1 MEDTRFLESYGEIF
15 KTKCLQDEPPFC
27 RVACPFHLDIAD
39 MITKWSAG
47 RVSAVYRGYQ
57 TAVGF
62 PEIVSRIC
70 SRPCENSCIL
80 KHVGGAVQMGA
91 LEAATLKQT
100 RRKSPNAF
108 NMPAKPQTAAVVGG
122 GLSGLGCALKLC
134 QKKYRVTLF
143 EASDHLG
150 GAARE
155 LMDPEIFDE
164 DIKNQFQFEEPDIR
178 LNTRISDIAV
188 LKREYD
194 AVYVATGAGGDD
206 FGLKQD
212 SGGAFA
218 SNMPGVF
225 LGGALTGADPVT
237 ALAQGLRA
245 SMALERYIKIQLM
258 NEPFPVKDT
267 GLVMDPAH
275 LAHTEPVTAEDPEN
289 GFTKDEV
296 VREAKRCIRCSCDIC
311 MRECDLMRI
320 QKKTPGRLYEES
332 YITVRPSTLANDG
345 RWATRRIASCDQC
358 GLCKDVCPERID
370 MGDFLW
376 QSHRGLKETDAMP
389 WAFHDYWLRDMEN
402 AAGPGALTEMPAG
415 QCDYA
420 FFPGCQLGASDP
432 SYVTEALDWLRSHKP
447 DTALFLNC
455 CGAPAHW
462 AVEREKHTE
471 HLQKLRGEWERLG
484 KPKLV
489 FACPTCRKMFRQFLP
504 EIPGVFIEELMLAW
518 GLPEGA
524 GECAAGKR
532 FALFDPCASRQEPEL
547 QENVRKILEKAGI
560 CFAEIPGNGKY
571 ANCCSYGG
579 QYSIA
584 APDYAKRVIQERT
597 AASDLPYLCYCANCR
612 DTFAGQDKDAVH
624 LFDILFG
631 IGDEK
636 RPAPTVTAR
645 RKNRMILADAL
656 TGTERKEEVKLIVS
670 QELEQR
676 LSDMHILIS
685 DMEEV
690 VESLEAEGRGI
701 VSKETGYV
709 TGHKKIQNMT
719 YWAVYEPV
727 PGGIPIL
734 HGGYAHRMNL
744 EGE

>member
-1 MEDTRFLESYGEIF
+1 MEDTRFLESFGEIL

-27 RVACPFHLDIAD
+27 LVACPFHLDIKD
-39 MITKWSAG
+39 MIAKWSAG

-62 PEIVSRIC
+62 PEIVSRLC
-70 SRPCENSCIL
+70 PGPCENSCIL
-80 KHVGGAVQMGA
+80 RHVGGAVQMRA

-108 NMPAKPQTAAVVGG
+108 NMPAKPQTVAIVGG

-134 QKKYRVTLF
+134 QKKYQVSIF

-150 GAARE
+150 GAARAM
-155 LMDPEIFDE
+155 MDPEIFDA
-164 DIKNQFQFEEPDIR
+164 DLKNQFQFEEPEIH
-178 LNTRISDIAV
+178 LQTRITDIAA
-188 LKREYD
+188 LKAQFD
-194 AVYVATGAGGDD
+194 VVYVATGAGGED
-206 FGLKQD
+206 FGLQQD
-212 SGGAFA
+212 PGGAFA
-218 SNMPGVF
+218 SDLPGVF
-225 LGGALTGADPVT
+225 LGGGVTGADVIT
-237 ALAQGLRA
+237 ALAQGLKA

-258 NEPFPVKDT
+258 NEPVSEVDT
-267 GLVMDPAH
+267 RIVMDPAH
-275 LAHTEPVTAEDPEN
+275 IAATVPVNPADPEA
-289 GFTKDEV
+289 GFSKEEIIA
-296 VREAKRCIRCSCDIC
+296 EAKRCLKCSCDIC

-320 QKKTPGRLYEES
+320 QQKTPGRLYEES
-332 YITVRPSTLANDG
+332 FITVRPSTLANDG

-376 QSHRGLKETDAMP
+376 QSHRGLKDTDAMP
-389 WAFHDYWLRDMEN
+389 WAFHDYWLRDMDN
-402 AAGPGALTEMPAG
+402 ASGAGALTDAPAET
-415 QCDYA
+415 CEYA

-432 SYVTEALDWLRSHKP
+432 AYVEKALEWLRAHEP
-447 DTALFLNC
+447 DTALLLDC
-455 CGAPAHW
+455 CGAPARW
-462 AVEREKHTE
+462 AVEREKHAA
-471 HLQKLRGEWERLG
+471 HLAVLREKWEKLG

-489 FACPTCRKMFRQFLP
+489 FACPTCRKMFREFLP
-504 EIPGVFIEELMLAW
+504 EIPGVFIEELMLQW

-524 GECAAGKR
+524 GSSFAGKE

-547 QENVRKILEKAGI
+547 QETVRKILTQAGVG
-560 CFAEIPGNGKY
+560 FAEISGNGKY
-571 ANCCSYGG
+571 ANCCSFGG

-584 APDYAKRVIQERT
+584 APDYAKRVVQERT
-597 AASDLPYLCYCANCR
+597 IVSDLPYLCYCANCR
-612 DTFAGQDKDAVH
+612 DTFAGQNKESVH

-631 IGDEK
+631 LHDET

-645 RKNRMILADAL
+645 RKNRLVLVNDMLGEE
-656 TGTERKEEVKLIVS
+656 TKEEVKLIVS
-670 QELEQR
+670 PELEKK

-727 PGGIPIL
+727 PGGTPVL